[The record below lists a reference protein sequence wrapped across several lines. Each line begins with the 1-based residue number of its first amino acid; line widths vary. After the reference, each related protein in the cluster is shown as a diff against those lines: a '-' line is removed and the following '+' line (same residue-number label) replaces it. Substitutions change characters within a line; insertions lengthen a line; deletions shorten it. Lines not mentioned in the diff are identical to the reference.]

1 MEGKNLK
8 GIFIGTG
15 KEPFIIEFEDK
26 LNNLQALVGGRIE
39 VLSIKEKED
48 RSIDLIFNEECKFL
62 FEEVN
67 KFLIFKNGQY
77 DYLSG
82 NIICIAADET
92 TGEFTSLTDE
102 ELEYYMTYLLDDKLF
117 L

>member
-1 MEGKNLK
+1 MK

-15 KEPFIIEFEDK
+15 REPFIIDFEDE
-26 LNNLQALVGGRIE
+26 LNNLQALVSGNIE
-39 VLSIKEKED
+39 VLSIKEKGN

-62 FEEVN
+62 FQEVN
-67 KFLIFKNGQY
+67 KFYIFPNGLY

-82 NIICIAADET
+82 NIICVAANLE
-92 TGEFTSLTDE
+92 TGEFESLTQE
-102 ELEYYMTYLLDDKLF
+102 EIEYYMTFFLDDKLF

>member
-1 MEGKNLK
+1 MK

-15 KEPFIIEFEDK
+15 REPFIIDFEDE
-26 LNNLQALVGGRIE
+26 LNNLQALVGGNIE
-39 VLSIKEKED
+39 VLSIKEKGN

-62 FEEVN
+62 FQEVN
-67 KFLIFKNGQY
+67 KFYIFPNGLY

-82 NIICIAADET
+82 NIICVAANLE
-92 TGEFTSLTDE
+92 TGEFESLTQE
-102 ELEYYMTYLLDDKLF
+102 EIEYYMTFFLDDKLF

>member
-1 MEGKNLK
+1 MK
-8 GIFIGTG
+8 GIFLGTG
-15 KEPFIIEFEDK
+15 REPFIIEFEDE

-39 VLSIKEKED
+39 VLSIKSEGD

-67 KFLIFKNGQY
+67 KFLVFKNGQY

-82 NIICIAADET
+82 NIICVAADET
-92 TGEFTSLTDE
+92 TGEFTSLTNE
-102 ELEYYMTYLLDDKLF
+102 EIEYYMTYLLDDKLF

>member
-1 MEGKNLK
+1 MK
-8 GIFIGTG
+8 GIFLGTN
-15 KEPFIIEFEDK
+15 KEPFVIEFEDT
-26 LNNLQALVGGRIE
+26 LDNLQALVGGRIE
-39 VLSIKEKED
+39 VLSIKSEGD

-67 KFLIFKNGQY
+67 KFLVFKNGQY

-82 NIICIAADET
+82 NIICVAADEA
-92 TGEFTSLTDE
+92 TGEFTSLTNE
-102 ELEYYMTYLLDDKLF
+102 EIEYYMTYLLDDKLF